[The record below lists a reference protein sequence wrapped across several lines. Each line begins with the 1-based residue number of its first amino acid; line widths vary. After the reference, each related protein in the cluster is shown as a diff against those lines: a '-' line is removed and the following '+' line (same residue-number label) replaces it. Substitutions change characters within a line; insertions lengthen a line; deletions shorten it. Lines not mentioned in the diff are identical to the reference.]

1 LSDPLAGFRLVD
13 SSVST
18 EEARLLLQLPAGSP
32 YLNGHFSA
40 EAILPGVAQL
50 ALALHAGS
58 LLQGSA
64 LALAGARDVRFRR
77 PLHPE
82 DEFEVL
88 VKRTD
93 AVDELRFEVR
103 AGNATA
109 ASGTLKVTRL
119 PNSHG

>member
-1 LSDPLAGFRLVD
+1 MDT
-13 SSVST
+13 SVST
-18 EEARLLLQLPAGSP
+18 EGVRLRLRLPAGSP
-32 YLNGHFSA
+32 YLSGHFPS

-58 LLQGSA
+58 LLQGYA
-64 LALAGARDVRFRR
+64 LVLAGARDVRFRR
-77 PLHPE
+77 PLRPE

-103 AGNATA
+103 AGNARA
-109 ASGTLKVTRL
+109 ASGTLKVTKL
-119 PNSHG
+119 PHE